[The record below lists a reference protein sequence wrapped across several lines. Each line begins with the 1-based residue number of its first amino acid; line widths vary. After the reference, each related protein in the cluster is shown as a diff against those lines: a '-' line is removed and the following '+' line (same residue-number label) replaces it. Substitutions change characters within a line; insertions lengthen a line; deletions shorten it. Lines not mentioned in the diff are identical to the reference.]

1 MNESMRHNVLASI
14 GNTPLIRLNRLPDD
28 HSAEIWVKW
37 EGANPT
43 GCMKDRMALSMIE
56 GAERR
61 GRLKPGDR
69 VVEYTGGSTGSSL
82 AMVCAAKGY
91 RAYMVSS
98 DAFSEEK
105 LQTMRAFGATVE
117 IIPSEDQ
124 KITRE
129 LIQAM
134 IDRAGELAREPN
146 TFWTDQFNNPDARS
160 AYHGKAREILRE
172 TDNEVDAFVMAVG
185 TGACFSGIAEALKER
200 RKKVKCVA
208 VEPATHRNLSGGP
221 LGGHRIEGIGVGFI
235 PKIMRMD
242 LVDDIMA
249 VTDED
254 AYQTTRALAREEGI
268 FGGTSSGANVFA
280 ALRVAREL
288 GPGRK
293 VCTVIV
299 DSGLKYLQQDL
310 FR

>member
-1 MNESMRHNVLASI
+1 MRHDVLSSI

-28 HSAEIWVKW
+28 NGAEIWVKW

-43 GCMKDRMALSMIE
+43 GSMKDRMALSMIE

-61 GRLKPGDR
+61 GELKPGGR

-91 RAYMVSS
+91 RAHMVSS

-105 LQTMRAFGATVE
+105 LRAMRAYGATVE
-117 IIPSEDQ
+117 IVPSKDR

-134 IDRAGELAREPN
+134 IDRAGELAMEPN
-146 TFWTDQFNNPDARS
+146 TFWTDQFNNLDGRS
-160 AYHGKAREILRE
+160 AYNGKAEEILRD
-172 TDNEVDAFVMAVG
+172 TGDEVDTFVMGVG
-185 TGACFSGIAEALKER
+185 TGACFSGIAEVLKER
-200 RKKVKCVA
+200 CKKVKCVA
-208 VEPATHRNLSGGP
+208 VEPAAHRNLSGGP
-221 LGGHRIEGIGVGFI
+221 IGGHHIEGIGIGFI
-235 PKIMRMD
+235 PKIMRVD
-242 LVDDIMA
+242 LVDDIIA
-249 VTDED
+249 VSDED
-254 AYQTTRALAREEGI
+254 ARETTRALAREEGI
-268 FGGTSSGANVFA
+268 FGGISSGANVFA
-280 ALRVAREL
+280 ALRIAKEL
-288 GPGRK
+288 RPGQK

-310 FR
+310 FH